1 MTGRV
6 LYESSNGDSW
16 WLVRQPGSGLPMVEH
31 RPNESSGGRTSST
44 EIGQFLRVG
53 DNGPQQRAL
62 LELIGTLVDH

>member
-16 WLVRQPGSGLPMVEH
+16 LLVRHPGVWIAD
-31 RPNESSGGRTSST
+31 GGTPAECELWRTKSST

-53 DNGPQQRAL
+53 DNGPQQQAL
-62 LELIGTLVDH
+62 LELIGTLIDR